1 MLKFAV
7 TTLGCKVNQ
16 CEEKRISA
24 MFAGAGFDET
34 GLKDAA
40 DIYIINSCAITLQ
53 AEHKARQ
60 IASSIR
66 GRSPEAVIVLAGCY
80 ASRLAGEMIKNIDL
94 YVAQADK
101 DKLLDICLEY
111 IKKNRP
117 QLGNAQNS
125 GAPALAE
132 DAPRPQYS
140 GTPASRTRAQL
151 KIQDGCKSFCSY
163 CIVPYIRKNEYSMP
177 PEEVIGEMVRLT
189 AEGFTEIVLTGIH
202 VGKYS
207 VKDIYGADF
216 GFEQLL
222 KAVDLYP
229 FSRDFRI
236 RLSSID
242 PSELNERIIFLFK
255 NSPRFVPHFHVA
267 LQSGSDRILKLMN
280 RKYDRSEFMEKI
292 KLIKDNIELPA
303 ITSDVIVGFPSE
315 TEDDFNDT
323 YSLLDDLGFYDFHIF
338 QYSDRPGTAASRM
351 ENKVGAAE
359 KKLRSQK
366 LHELKY
372 KKNSIYYNDNI
383 GREAVVIAETIVSRG
398 ADGTAVLRGH
408 SERYIETTFSGTPD
422 MAGKMVRVLMI
433 SPAQDGSG
441 MLARLL

>member
-1 MLKFAV
+1 MPKFAV

-24 MFAGAGFDET
+24 LFAGAGFSET
-34 GLKDAA
+34 DLKDAA

-60 IASSIR
+60 IVSSIR

-80 ASRLAGEMIKNIDL
+80 ASRLAGEKLKNIDL
-94 YVAQADK
+94 YVSQSDK
-101 DKLLDICLEY
+101 DKILDICLAYMKENPTRIGTAEASGVSALPDETY
-111 IKKNRP
+111 P
-117 QLGNAQNS
+117 WEFS
-125 GAPALAE
+125 GAP
-132 DAPRPQYS
+132 S
-140 GTPASRTRAQL
+140 SRTRAQL

-177 PEEVIGEMVRLT
+177 PEEVIGEIDRLT
-189 AEGFTEIVLTGIH
+189 AKGFTEIVLTGIH

-216 GFEQLL
+216 SFEQLL
-222 KAVDLYP
+222 KAIDLYP

-242 PSELNERIIFLFK
+242 PSELNERIIYLFK

-280 RKYDRSEFMEKI
+280 RKYSRSEFVEKI

-323 YSLLDDLGFYDFHIF
+323 CSLLDEFGFYDFHIF

-359 KKLRSQK
+359 KKARSKK

-372 KKNSIYYNDNI
+372 KKNSIYYNGNI
-383 GREAVVIAETIVSRG
+383 GREAVVIAETIVSRS
-398 ADGTAVLRGH
+398 ADGAAVLRGH

-422 MAGKMVRVLMI
+422 MAGKMVRVLML
-433 SPAQDGSG
+433 SPAEDGSG

>member
-1 MLKFAV
+1 MPKFAV

-24 MFAGAGFDET
+24 LFAAAGFSET
-34 GLKDAA
+34 GLKDPA

-80 ASRLAGEMIKNIDL
+80 ASRLAGESINNVDI

-101 DKLLDICLEY
+101 DKIVDICLRYLKE
-111 IKKNRP
+111 NRP
-117 QLGNAQNS
+117 RS
-125 GAPALAE
+125 GDDGAAADVEAESAHHDEISVPA
-132 DAPRPQYS
+132 S
-140 GTPASRTRAQL
+140 SRTRAQL

-177 PEEVIGEMVRLT
+177 PEEVIGEIDRLT
-189 AEGFTEIVLTGIH
+189 AKGFTEIVLTGIH

-222 KAVDLYP
+222 KAIDLYP
-229 FSRDFRI
+229 FGRDFRI

-255 NSPRFVPHFHVA
+255 NSTRFVPHFHVA

-280 RKYDRSEFMEKI
+280 RKYSRSEFVEKI

-359 KKLRSQK
+359 KKSRSKK

-383 GREAVVIAETIVSRG
+383 GREAVVIAETVVSS
-398 ADGTAVLRGH
+398 ASDGTSVLRGH
-408 SERYIETTFSGTPD
+408 SERYIETTFSGSPD
-422 MAGKMVRVLMI
+422 MAGRMVRVLML

>member
-24 MFAGAGFDET
+24 LFAGAGFSET
-34 GLKDAA
+34 DLKDSA
-40 DIYIINSCAITLQ
+40 DIYIINSCAITRQ

-80 ASRLAGEMIKNIDL
+80 ASRLADEKINNIDI

-101 DKLLDICLEY
+101 DKILEICLQYLKE
-111 IKKNRP
+111 NRP
-117 QLGNAQNS
+117 QSCKEQVSSDAAFPEGAHRSEVS
-125 GAPALAE
+125 GP
-132 DAPRPQYS
+132 
-140 GTPASRTRAQL
+140 PASRTRAQL

-177 PEEVIGEMVRLT
+177 PEEVIGEIDRLT
-189 AEGFTEIVLTGIH
+189 ARGFTEIVLTGIH

-207 VKDIYGADF
+207 VKDIYGVDF
-216 GFEQLL
+216 GFEHLL
-222 KAVDLYP
+222 KAIFMYP
-229 FSRDFRI
+229 FSRDFRV

-280 RKYDRSEFMEKI
+280 RNYSRSEFIEKI

-323 YSLLDDLGFYDFHIF
+323 YALLDELGFYDFHIF

-359 KKLRSQK
+359 KKARSKK

-372 KKNSIYYNDNI
+372 KKNSIYYKNNI
-383 GREAVVIAETIVSRG
+383 GREAVVIAETIVSRD

-422 MAGKMVRVLMI
+422 MAGKMVRVLML
-433 SPAQDGSG
+433 SPAEDGSG

>member
-1 MLKFAV
+1 MPKFAV

-16 CEEKRISA
+16 CEEKMISA
-24 MFAGAGFDET
+24 LFAGAGFSET
-34 GLKDAA
+34 DLKDAA

-66 GRSPEAVIVLAGCY
+66 GRSPDAVIVLAGCY
-80 ASRLAGEMIKNIDL
+80 ASRLAGETLKNIDI
-94 YVAQADK
+94 YVSQADK
-101 DKLLDICLEY
+101 DKILDICLAHMKENPPR
-111 IKKNRP
+111 IRTVEAFGSAV
-117 QLGNAQNS
+117 LTDETHSVEFSA
-125 GAPALAE
+125 AP
-132 DAPRPQYS
+132 S
-140 GTPASRTRAQL
+140 SRTRAQL

-163 CIVPYIRKNEYSMP
+163 CIVPYVRKNEYSMP
-177 PEEVIGEMVRLT
+177 PEEVIGEIERIT
-189 AEGFTEIVLTGIH
+189 AKGFTEIVLTGIH
-202 VGKYS
+202 LGKYS

-222 KAVDLYP
+222 KAIYLYP
-229 FSRDFRI
+229 FSRDFRV

-242 PSELNERIIFLFK
+242 PSELNEQIIFLLK
-255 NSPRFVPHFHVA
+255 NSPLFVPHFHVA

-280 RKYDRSEFMEKI
+280 RKYSRSEFVEKI

-323 YSLLDDLGFYDFHIF
+323 YALLDELGFYDFHIF

-351 ENKVGAAE
+351 ENKVGASE
-359 KKLRSQK
+359 KKARSKK

-372 KKNSIYYNDNI
+372 KKNGIYYENNI
-383 GREAVVIAETIVSRG
+383 GREAVVIAETVVSRG

-422 MAGKMVRVLMI
+422 MAGKMVKVLML
-433 SPAQDGSG
+433 SPAEDGSG